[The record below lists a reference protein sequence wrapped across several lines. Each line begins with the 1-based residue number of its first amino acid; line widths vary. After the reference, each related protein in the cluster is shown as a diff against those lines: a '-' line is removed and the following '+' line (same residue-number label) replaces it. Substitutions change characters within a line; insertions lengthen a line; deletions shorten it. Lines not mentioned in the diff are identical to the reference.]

1 MRKKNLLLMGIFSLG
16 MLNAQVGI
24 NTTNPQGVF
33 HVDPQKDTNVTG
45 TSGTE
50 DDIIVT
56 SAGNMGIGTINPEAK
71 LHIKTTGTSTNPVSG
86 FRLEDGHEGD
96 GNILH
101 SENSSGLSSWY
112 GLPRIESIIFN
123 KPSSCPNIPLL
134 DNSNYS
140 ATNATIVL
148 PPGRWLL
155 MIVTY
160 LPVRGGLDPLGS
172 FSISTSFA
180 DNTTIANNGLSFASL
195 RSPDLE
201 GDGRILFQGTM
212 SYTSAGILSG
222 SVIIENQSGSTKTYY
237 YIAGDVVVFSSSSS
251 SSFLSEFGGRW
262 GEDNIIA
269 YRLPVEI

>member
-1 MRKKNLLLMGIFSLG
+1 MKKIIFLLTGVLSIGLTH
-16 MLNAQVGI
+16 AQVGI

-86 FRLEDGHEGD
+86 FRLEDGREGD

-112 GLPRIESIIFN
+112 SLPRIESILFN

-155 MIVTY
+155 MIVMY
-160 LPVRGGLDPLGS
+160 LPLAGGYDPLGL

-180 DNTTIANNGLSFASL
+180 DNTTIVNNGSSFASL
-195 RSPDLE
+195 KSPDLE
-201 GDGRILFQGTM
+201 GDGRILFQGM
-212 SYTSAGILSG
+212 MVYTTIGILSG
-222 SVIIENQSGSTKTYY
+222 SVIIDNQSGSAKTYY
-237 YIAGDVVVFSSSSS
+237 YIAGDVVVSSSSS
-251 SSFLSEFGGRW
+251 VSYLNAFGGRW